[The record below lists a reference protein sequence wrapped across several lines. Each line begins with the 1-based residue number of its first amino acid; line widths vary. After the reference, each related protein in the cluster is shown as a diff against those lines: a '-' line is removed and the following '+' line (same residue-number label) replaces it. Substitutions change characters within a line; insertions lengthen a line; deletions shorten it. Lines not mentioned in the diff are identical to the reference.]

1 MLNLII
7 MLIIML
13 LSLYENDVQRTV
25 CAYKAACNIIEAD
38 KILRVSPSEAINI
51 QPGTPRLQVAATNLE
66 VIEAVMTDCML
77 RGIYR
82 YLIDS

>member
-25 CAYKAACNIIEAD
+25 YAYKAACNIIEAD

-51 QPGTPRLQVAATNLE
+51 QP
-66 VIEAVMTDCML
+66 
-77 RGIYR
+77 
-82 YLIDS
+82 